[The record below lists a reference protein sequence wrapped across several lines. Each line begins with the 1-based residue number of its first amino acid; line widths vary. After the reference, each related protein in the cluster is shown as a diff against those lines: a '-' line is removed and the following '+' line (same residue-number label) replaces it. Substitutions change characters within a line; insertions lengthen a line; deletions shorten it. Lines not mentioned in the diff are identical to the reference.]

1 MKFILLFILFFNHNL
16 NSQKLFER
24 DYEVTITGTI
34 INENN
39 KPLEYATV
47 TIRNYESQD
56 IITGG
61 LTDKNGQFS
70 ISTANG
76 IYNINIDFISF
87 SDYSIEKLQLDKDID
102 LGEIVMKPG
111 FENLDEVEI
120 IAEQTTVEIKLDK
133 KYIPLEKI

>member
-24 DYEVTITGTI
+24 GNEVTITGTI

-61 LTDKNGQFS
+61 LTDKNGQ
-70 ISTANG
+70 
-76 IYNINIDFISF
+76 
-87 SDYSIEKLQLDKDID
+87 
-102 LGEIVMKPG
+102 
-111 FENLDEVEI
+111 
-120 IAEQTTVEIKLDK
+120 
-133 KYIPLEKI
+133 